1 MREKIKSK
9 AIDIFTG
16 AIERV
21 DPKKVTTDALGG
33 LNSDFGSDGRLF
45 IVGLGKAAFPMAQAS
60 EDFFGDKISK
70 GAIVTKYGH
79 GKNLQFIEV
88 FEAGHPVPDENGV
101 RGTQSILEIVKEA
114 QGGDIVLLLISGGG
128 SSLFIA
134 PIDRIS
140 LSDLKAVN
148 QSLTTSG
155 ADIYEINS
163 VRKHLSNVKGGN
175 LASAAYP
182 ARVISLILS
191 DVVGDDI
198 STIASGP
205 TAPDPTTFRDA
216 LSVIEKYD
224 LTNDM
229 PKSVMDH
236 LSLGSEGRFPETFKK
251 GDPIFDK
258 VKNIVVGDAKMALA
272 AAQERAN
279 DEGFNALVLSSSF
292 TGDTGELSRFHR
304 DIAMEI
310 VKAKRPIKPPACIIS
325 GGESTVHVKG
335 SGKGGRN
342 TQFALHFAIDAKG
355 IDGVYGLFCGSDG
368 TDGPTDA
375 AGAFAAH
382 DTIDR
387 AEEIGLDAESYLVGN
402 DSYTFFESLGDL
414 IITGPTK
421 TNVMDIRL
429 VFVV

>member
-1 MREKIKSK
+1 MREKIKAK
-9 AIDIFTG
+9 AIDIFKD
-16 AIERV
+16 AIQRV
-21 DPKKVTTDALGG
+21 DPKRVTTEALRGMKV
-33 LNSDFGSDGRLF
+33 DFRSGGRLF
-45 IVGLGKAAFPMAQAS
+45 VVGLGKAAFPMAEAA

-79 GKNLQFIEV
+79 GGSLKLIEV
-88 FEAGHPVPDENGV
+88 FEAGHPIPDENGV
-101 RGTQSILEIVKEA
+101 RGTQKILDIAGGA
-114 QGGDIVLLLISGGG
+114 QDRDIVLILISGGG
-128 SSLFIA
+128 SSLLVA
-134 PIDRIS
+134 PADGIS
-140 LSDLKAVN
+140 LSDVKAVN

-175 LASAAYP
+175 LSSATYP

-205 TAPDPTTFRDA
+205 TAPDPTTFVDA
-216 LSVIEKYD
+216 VTVIERYD
-224 LTNDM
+224 LTSDI
-229 PKSVMDH
+229 PKSVIDR
-236 LSLGSEGRFPETFKK
+236 LSLGSEGKIPETPKK
-251 GDPIFDK
+251 GDQIFDK
-258 VKNIVVGDAKMALA
+258 VKNVVVGDAKMALS

-292 TGDTGELSRFHR
+292 TGDTKNLSRFHR

-310 VKAKRPIKPPACIIS
+310 VKAKRPTKPPACIIS
-325 GGESTVHVKG
+325 GGESTVCVKG
-335 SGKGGRN
+335 SGRGGRN
-342 TQFALHFAIDAKG
+342 THFALHFAIDAKG
-355 IDGVYGLFCGSDG
+355 MDGVYGLFCGSDG

-387 AEEIGLDAESYLVGN
+387 AEEIGLDAENYLAEN
-402 DSYTFFESLGDL
+402 DSYTFFEALGDL